1 MVSYETRIQHKWVSS
16 LHTIHDVAM
25 RQEYNTNGFP
35 VYTPFMMYGE
45 LVGASLFCP
54 CNERVQF
61 QTLVSTDRVFIQP

>member
-1 MVSYETRIQHKWVSS
+1 MVSYETRIQHKWV
-16 LHTIHDVAM
+16 
-25 RQEYNTNGFP
+25 FP

-61 QTLVSTDRVFIQP
+61 QTLVCTDRVFIQP

>member
-1 MVSYETRIQHKWVSS
+1 
-16 LHTIHDVAM
+16 M

-61 QTLVSTDRVFIQP
+61 QTLVCTDRVFIQP